1 MASNRFSR
9 LLSLAGW
16 AGMAGGVVVTG
27 LGLSAFVAPDYWFSD
42 NMSFFLRQFLGAGA
56 LGLLAALVGL
66 AVSHRWPRGYKT
78 MLVVFAATYL
88 LLAGLTIGRTLHV
101 ATPAVEA
108 DGRDSIRIVSINLE
122 QLYLRDE
129 TLTRYLE
136 EIDADILVFQEVGW
150 WWQEKRLAEPGNP
163 QVINLAD
170 PIPGHFYNGE
180 LGDIVVFARFPITD
194 AKTIM
199 VEGTPVRGRA
209 VPNEFLSLDLS
220 VDGIPL
226 KLFALHPASPRNRP
240 YWNDRQAYFEALAA
254 VSGFEI
260 DQSGGPAV
268 LIGDW
273 NLSPWSYHFKS
284 FLERR
289 DLVTAFNSSIPQ
301 TTRFFFDYR
310 LSWFLGAIVDHVAVT
325 RDLDI
330 SGVELGPDIGSDHV
344 PLVVDILMPRSTP
357 DLRKTHDLS
366 PPAD

>member
-1 MASNRFSR
+1 MASNRFLR
-9 LLSLAGW
+9 LLSLTGW
-16 AGMAGGVVVTG
+16 AGMAGGLVVTG

-56 LGLLAALVGL
+56 LGLLAGL
-66 AVSHRWPRGYKT
+66 IGIAVSHRWPRGYGT
-78 MLVVFAATYL
+78 ILVVCAAAYL

-101 ATPAVEA
+101 ATPTVEA

-136 EIDADILVFQEVGW
+136 EIHADVLVFQEVGW
-150 WWQEKRLAEPGNP
+150 WWQKKRLAEPDNSQAPNP
-163 QVINLAD
+163 ASPFPEYL
-170 PIPGHFYNGE
+170 YSGE
-180 LGDIVVFARFPITD
+180 LGDIVVFSRFPITD
-194 AKTIM
+194 AKTIV
-199 VEGTPVRGRA
+199 VEGTPVKGRA

-220 VDGIPL
+220 VNGAPL
-226 KLFALHPASPRNRP
+226 KLFALHPASPRNRL

-254 VSGFEI
+254 VSGFAI

-273 NLSPWSYHFKS
+273 NLSPWSSHFVS

-289 DLVTAFNSSIPQ
+289 DLATAFDSSIPQ

-310 LSWFLGAIVDHVAVT
+310 LRWFLGAIVDHVAVT

-330 SGVELGPDIGSDHV
+330 SEVELGPNIGSDHV
-344 PLVVDILMPRSTP
+344 PLVVDILMPPSTP
-357 DLRKTHDLS
+357 GLRKTQDLS
-366 PPAD
+366 SPAD